1 MRRGWFKRA
10 GAVAAAV
17 WLCNQAAVAQSMPE
31 AADLGDPAT
40 LAPWLAR
47 SELSDWNLPD
57 RPVNIAASFLGGT
70 VAPATSSDKRGRSAL
85 YLNDGL
91 GVIVDDRGFGSCL
104 ICGWL
109 AEDSRFPQSIEV
121 GFAGGAV
128 AEVSAVVLDTRMP
141 EIGPFPFFNI
151 PTTVEI
157 LVRRDGGFETV
168 ARAEIPKDQRQNLIP
183 LPAGTSTDRLRVVI
197 EGTHFDSAPALAEI
211 EVWEASDAAPSVVE
225 DYPANLLGPGAGGRL
240 VALSDMGR
248 RRSFPLV
255 LTIPEPTWWGTSRY
269 DRSEAAEAVFAFRDF
284 EEALVDKIVLDVLG
298 EDPPV
303 RVAVDV
309 STAGPDDWVR
319 ITEAAIDPAAD
330 RHEIAVDADARWLRL
345 TMIAGPSGFIGMGR
359 IQAIEG
365 RREGYVPL
373 FRRTMTQQAV
383 APVAD
388 LPPTDAAGPRD
399 LSAGMNMQGR
409 TVSPATADLWRPS
422 PPPDG
427 ASAARITVTSEGV
440 PSHRL
445 TWGENS
451 ALPPEAII
459 PLSDLPD
466 TLVVKQLAAST
477 VVVFDVSGSM
487 EDSADDLSNALNSFI
502 DALPDWQEVAL
513 VRYSDTVEVLTDGF
527 TSDPAVLRAALEGK
541 VTPDG
546 GTAIFDGVGV
556 ALDLLA
562 DRTGEHSIVL
572 LGDGQD
578 TASESSYGVYW
589 DRISGS
595 GVPIYSIGLGA
606 EFETFSPTYSVTG
619 RQFFE
624 TTAVAT
630 GGRNYYTADS
640 AALAAFYLTVAQ
652 DLARPRGY
660 TIRLDYEGG
669 EGRVAVVA
677 DAETAAVLP
686 ATHVIFDL
694 SGSMSRRLPS
704 GQSRLDAGKEAFRA
718 LVDGLPD
725 EAVIALTVYG
735 SRVPESAGVDVA
747 CDDILTL
754 RNAAPLDREEL
765 AGLVNGLMPIGGT
778 TPITAAISQ
787 VVQGGGLPSGSKL
800 VVITD
805 GQEECDETPEATM
818 RALAEA
824 ELGDLNFTL
833 IGFDIR
839 NPAAI
844 ERIRSLTTAGGGRYL
859 DAADAGTAAAAFRRA
874 VSREFTLTDD
884 AGATFEGAVDGIGVA
899 VSGGRYNLRVDGS
912 EQVIDVD
919 VLPGQLSQISL
930 RGDSGFDIATGPDN
944 ALPDGVACNVE
955 AANRD
960 ATQRVRRVQEKLSA
974 LGFDVGTADNAMGPT
989 TRRGIADF
997 VAESGLVDGADLA
1010 VLEGQIDCVI
1020 AIGAPEPG

>member
-1 MRRGWFKRA
+1 MRRGWLRRA
-10 GAVAAAV
+10 GAVAVAV
-17 WLCNQAAVAQSMPE
+17 WLCHQTAVAQSMPE
-31 AADLGDPAT
+31 AAGPGDPAT
-40 LAPWLAR
+40 PGPWLVTSTLA
-47 SELSDWNLPD
+47 EWDAPD

-70 VAPATSSDKRGRSAL
+70 VTPETSSEKSRRSAL

-91 GVIVDDRGFGSCL
+91 GVIIDDRGIGGCL
-104 ICGWL
+104 ICGWV
-109 AEDSRFPQSIEV
+109 AEEARFPQSIEV
-121 GFAGGAV
+121 GFAGNAV
-128 AEVSAVVLDTRMP
+128 AEISAVVLDTRMP
-141 EIGPFPFFNI
+141 EIGPFPYFYI
-151 PTTVEI
+151 PTQVEI
-157 LVRRDGGFETV
+157 LVLRDGTFHTV
-168 ARAEIPKDQRQNLIP
+168 GRAEIPRDQRQNVIP
-183 LPAGTSTDRLRVVI
+183 LPAGTLTDRLRVVI
-197 EGTHFDSAPALAEI
+197 EGTHFDRAPALAEI
-211 EVWEASDAAPSVVE
+211 EVWEESNTARSVVE
-225 DYPANLLGPGAGGRL
+225 DHRVNLLDPGAGGRL
-240 VALSDMGR
+240 VALSDMGA

-255 LTIPEPTWWGTSRY
+255 LTMPEPTWWGTSRY
-269 DRSEAAEAVFAFRDF
+269 RRSETAEAVFAFHDF
-284 EEALVDKIVLDVLG
+284 EEVLVDKIVLNLIG

-309 STAGPDDWVR
+309 STAGPDDWAR
-319 ITEAAIDPAAD
+319 IAEAAIDPAAT
-330 RHEIAVDADARWLRL
+330 RQEIAVDADARWLRL
-345 TMIAGPSGFIGMGR
+345 TMIAGPSGLIGMGR

-373 FRRTMTQQAV
+373 FRRAVTQPAV
-383 APVAD
+383 APIAE
-388 LPPTDAAGPRD
+388 LPPADAAGPRD
-399 LSAGMNMQGR
+399 LPDGRDIPGR
-409 TVSPATADLWRPS
+409 TVSPAASDLWRPG

-427 ASAARITVTSEGV
+427 ASAATITVTFEGA

-445 TWGENS
+445 TWGEMS
-451 ALPPEAII
+451 ALPPEAVI
-459 PLSDLPD
+459 PLSDMPGTFAVEQLP
-466 TLVVKQLAAST
+466 AST

-487 EDSADDLSNALNSFI
+487 EDSADDLTEALDSFI

-513 VRYSDTVEVLTDGF
+513 VRYADTVEVLTDGF
-527 TSDPAVLRAALEGK
+527 TADPAVLRAALAGQ

-546 GTAIFDGVGV
+546 GTAIFDAVGV

-578 TASESSYGVYW
+578 TASDSGYGHYW
-589 DRISGS
+589 DRIIGS
-595 GVPIYSIGLGA
+595 GMPIYSIGLGA
-606 EFETFSPTYSVTG
+606 EFGNFSPTYSVSG

-630 GGRNYYTADS
+630 GGRSYHTADS
-640 AALAAFYLTVAQ
+640 ALLSEFYLTVAQ

-669 EGRVAVVA
+669 DGRVAVVA
-677 DAETAAVLP
+677 DTGASPELP

-704 GQSRLDAGKEAFRA
+704 GERRLDAGKDAFRA

-725 EAVIALTVYG
+725 GTVVALTVYG
-735 SRVPESAGVDVA
+735 SRVPESAGLDVA

-754 RNAAPLDREEL
+754 RTAAPVDR
-765 AGLVNGLMPIGGT
+765 AAFTGLIDGLMPIGGT
-778 TPITAAISQ
+778 TPITAAIAQ

-824 ELGDLNFTL
+824 ELRDLDFTL

-839 NPAAI
+839 NPEAI
-844 ERIRSLTTAGGGRYL
+844 ERIRSLTMAGGGRYL

-884 AGATFEGAVDGIGVA
+884 AGETFEGAVDGIGVA
-899 VSGGRYNLRVDGS
+899 VPGGRYALRVDGS
-912 EQVIDVD
+912 DQVIDVD
-919 VLPGQLSQISL
+919 VLPGQLSRISL
-930 RGDSGFDIATGPDN
+930 RGDIGFDIATGPDN
-944 ALPDGVACNVE
+944 VLPNELACNVD

-960 ATQRVRRVQEKLSA
+960 GTQRVRRVQEKLTV
-974 LGFDVGTADNAMGPT
+974 LGFNVGAADNAMGPN

-997 VAESGLVDGADLA
+997 VAESGLTDGADLA
-1010 VLEGQIDCVI
+1010 VIEGQLDCVI
-1020 AIGAPEPG
+1020 ANGVPSPR